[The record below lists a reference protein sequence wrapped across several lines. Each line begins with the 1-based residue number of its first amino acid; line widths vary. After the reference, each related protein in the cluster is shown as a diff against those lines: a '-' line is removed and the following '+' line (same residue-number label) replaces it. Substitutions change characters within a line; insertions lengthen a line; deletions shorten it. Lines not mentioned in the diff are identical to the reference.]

1 MVYHLLKSHKY
12 LKGKELSLVSLDC
25 THGKNRDDGTHMGFP
40 NILEVIEKS
49 VGVKWSEWECVINTS
64 FIAAKFKFSLSDK
77 E

>member
-1 MVYHLLKSHKY
+1 MLLVYNSEYCLKIFGKKIVKIYRKVMKRGGIKMKIQY
-12 LKGKELSLVSLDC
+12 L
-25 THGKNRDDGTHMGFP
+25 GTG
-40 NILEVIEKS
+40 NNS